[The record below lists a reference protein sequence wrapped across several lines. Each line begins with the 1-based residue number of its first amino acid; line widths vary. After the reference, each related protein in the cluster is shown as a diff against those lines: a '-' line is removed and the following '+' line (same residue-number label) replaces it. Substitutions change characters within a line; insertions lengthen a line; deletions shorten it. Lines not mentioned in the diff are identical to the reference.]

1 MRRSVVVHEFKERR
15 GWDEDFDGDGDGEGV
30 AGERVRCL
38 EVSGEEEEGGV
49 VGEWVEDLL

>member
-1 MRRSVVVHEFKERR
+1 MVHEFKERR